1 MNLTSEHIWFSKTQ
15 CISRNTIMLLSA
27 GTWSDFGTVMFF
39 FVHFYFIFLK
49 KKQTLFFM
57 FLCRVTFWSLHCST
71 LRTLTWRRLA
81 RIMAFISFQMITY
94 VLSHSL
100 CGFFL
105 MRPREKTIDNYSCEH
120 QGSDSG
126 WWHLRWVLLICKIF
140 IVGLKSNK
148 FINHI

>member
-1 MNLTSEHIWFSKTQ
+1 MNIRAYMVQQNPMGLSQYNHAPKCWHMEWLWNCNVLFCS
-15 CISRNTIMLLSA
+15 LL
-27 GTWSDFGTVMFF
+27 
-39 FVHFYFIFLK
+39 FYFLK
-49 KKQTLFFM
+49 EKKQTIFFM

-81 RIMAFISFQMITY
+81 RIMVFISFQMITY

-105 MRPREKTIDNYSCEH
+105 VRPREKTIDNYSCEH
-120 QGSDSG
+120 QGSDSS